1 MMERSDI
8 MEKLQSNRCWVTFKK
23 VNGEMRTMHC
33 TLLEQYLPKQMHTD
47 EVTARKTDSNIAVWD
62 LQKEA
67 WRSFRVDSV
76 VKFEVL

>member
-1 MMERSDI
+1 MERSDI
-8 MEKLQSNRCWVTFKK
+8 MEKLRANRCWVTFKK

-33 TLLEQYLPKQMHTD
+33 TLQEQYLPQQMHTD
-47 EVTARKTDSNIAVWD
+47 EVASKKSDTAIAVWD
-62 LQKEA
+62 LEKEA